1 MQQLALH
8 CRNRGTFNAVDLG
21 RPGAVHTQ
29 RLHLASGCT
38 LDQSFTKEG
47 FMAQGKQITNESPI
61 GSIEQAVRDS
71 DFTKARYSMS
81 VKLARMM
88 DATDSARDV
97 KSLSLTLLDLLEK
110 CETDRLREA
119 EKNDTP
125 LASILAEA
133 ETVMANA

>member
-1 MQQLALH
+1 
-8 CRNRGTFNAVDLG
+8 
-21 RPGAVHTQ
+21 
-29 RLHLASGCT
+29 
-38 LDQSFTKEG
+38 
-47 FMAQGKQITNESPI
+47 MAQGKQITNESPI

-133 ETVMANA
+133 ETVLANA